1 MRAEVRSI
9 EGLFWV
15 MLSIIAALTLVVP
28 MVGPAVASGDT
39 LFISSVTARE
49 VALNTSKTSSMIY
62 YWPAAFVFA
71 VFSILSLITFAR
83 TSRLIMAILAMIF
96 TAITYALTKLAGG

>member
-1 MRAEVRSI
+1 MSAKERPIVGLSWILFFTMVVLLLVTSFVKSSI
-9 EGLFWV
+9 
-15 MLSIIAALTLVVP
+15 
-28 MVGPAVASGDT
+28 ASDPPR
-39 LFISSVTARE
+39 L
-49 VALNTSKTSSMIY
+49 TSSITTHEIVLSSGTQSTKIY